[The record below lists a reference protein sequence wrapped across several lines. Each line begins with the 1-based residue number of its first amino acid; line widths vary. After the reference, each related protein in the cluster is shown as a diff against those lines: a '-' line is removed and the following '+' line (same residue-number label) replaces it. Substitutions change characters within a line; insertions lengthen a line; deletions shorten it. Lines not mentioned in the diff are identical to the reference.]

1 MTTEPGRWHSLL
13 AEITATPAYGP
24 WWVTALAAVLA
35 TSAVLAPP
43 AWPVA
48 RNVVTIA
55 HEGGHAAVAALT
67 GRRLNGIRLHS
78 DTSGVTVSSGRPTG
92 PGMVATAFAGYVA
105 PSLAGLAAAA
115 VAGHGR
121 STALLAAAFA
131 LLAVMVVFIRNAW
144 GLLTVTV
151 TAAALAGIL
160 WWAPPPVH
168 AAAGAVLAWFLLI
181 AGPRPVWELHVK
193 RRHGQA
199 PESDADQLALLT
211 GIPGVVWVVLFALV
225 CLASLGL
232 GGWWLVR

>member
-1 MTTEPGRWHSLL
+1 MTTHEGRWHTLL
-13 AEITATPAYGP
+13 AQITAAPAHAP
-24 WWVTALAAVLA
+24 WWVT
-35 TSAVLAPP
+35 TGSAVLAASAVLTPQ

-55 HEGGHAAVAALT
+55 HEGGHALVAALT

-105 PSLAGLAAAA
+105 PSLAGLGAAA

-121 STALLAAAFA
+121 STALLAATLA
-131 LLAVMVVFIRNAW
+131 LLAVMLVFIRNAW
-144 GLLTVTV
+144 GLLTVTA
-151 TAAALAGIL
+151 TGGALVATL

-168 AAAGAVLAWFLLI
+168 AAAGAILAWFLLL

-199 PESDADQLALLT
+199 PESDADQLARLT
-211 GIPGVVWVVLFALV
+211 GIPGIVWVALFGIVCAAAL
-225 CLASLGL
+225 SL

>member
-1 MTTEPGRWHSLL
+1 MSTEPGRWHTLL
-13 AEITATPAYGP
+13 AEITAAPAHAP
-24 WWVTALAAVLA
+24 WWVTAGTGALAAG
-35 TSAVLAPP
+35 AVLAPQ

-55 HEGGHAAVAALT
+55 HEGGHAVVAAMT
-67 GRRLNGIRLHS
+67 GRTLNGIRLHS

-105 PSLAGLAAAA
+105 PSLAGLGAAAA
-115 VAGHGR
+115 AGHGR
-121 STALLAAAFA
+121 STALLAGTLA
-131 LLAVMVVFIRNAW
+131 LLAIMLVFIRNAW
-144 GLLTVTV
+144 GLLTVTITAV
-151 TAAALAGIL
+151 TIAAVL

-168 AAAGAVLAWFLLI
+168 AAAGAALAWFLLL

-211 GIPGVVWVVLFALV
+211 AIPGIVWVVLFGAV
-225 CLASLGL
+225 CLGSLGL
-232 GGWWLVR
+232 GGWWLIR